1 MLGFLL
7 AIMPVLKSTGTEV
20 AYTLL
25 RLFGFLALFIIICII
40 VQIPFRHAL
49 QYLTKNKEMFCITSM
64 GYFLVIAQIGNFCNQ
79 SIELS
84 CFVAGMMM
92 ASRKKLSEAIEHALE
107 PVRDIFG
114 CLFFATIG
122 LHIYPSFLIQ
132 EGLLLIV
139 LTILVVGFKIFIAA
153 TVMHF
158 IFRRSWRDALVISV
172 GLGQI
177 SEFTFVLASKAK
189 SYH

>member
-7 AIMPVLKSTGTEV
+7 ALMPVLKSTSTEV

-25 RLFGFLALFIIICII
+25 KLLGFLALFLVICGI
-40 VQIPFRHAL
+40 VQFPFRFVL
-49 QYLTKNKEMFCITSM
+49 SFLIKNKELFCITSM
-64 GYFLVIAQIGNFCNQ
+64 AYFLVISQVGTLCNQ
-79 SIELS
+79 STELS

-92 ASRKKLSEAIEHALE
+92 ASQKKLSEAIEHTLA

-114 CLFFATIG
+114 CLFFASIG

-139 LTILVVGFKIFIAA
+139 LTFVVISTKICIGM
-153 TVMHF
+153 TIIHF
-158 IFRRSWRDALVISV
+158 IFRRSWRDAMVISV

-189 SYH
+189 R